1 MTPTADVKP
10 QPTSDPLFEALE
22 QLDQSWDAH
31 RPGLHSARHRDGYTG
46 PARVAIILGFAE
58 HVHWVAKSIVLLHR
72 NDMAFES
79 TALVREV
86 YECAVTAMWVA
97 HNPAAP
103 DALAA
108 EYNRGRVNLRNTL
121 RKSATPMFRAN
132 ADGIQVAF
140 APDTSV
146 SEADRARNFER
157 LCFDFAPE
165 SNDLYLLYRALSD
178 PSHASF
184 AALDHYI
191 SEDENGDAIRL
202 ERIPSQGLDPQFLL
216 WLTASAV
223 LWSAMAVNF
232 LEPREPR
239 RSELRKIAREIDA
252 QPVLSLNPKAVM
264 RIEKLVREA
273 KRERKNSGKSRSQT

>member
-1 MTPTADVKP
+1 V
-10 QPTSDPLFEALE
+10 
-22 QLDQSWDAH
+22 
-31 RPGLHSARHRDGYTG
+31 
-46 PARVAIILGFAE
+46 
-58 HVHWVAKSIVLLHR
+58 
-72 NDMAFES
+72 
-79 TALVREV
+79 TAL
-86 YECAVTAMWVA
+86 WVA
-97 HNPAAP
+97 HNPAGS
-103 DALAA
+103 DALNA
-108 EYNRGRVNLRNTL
+108 EYNRGRKNLRDTM
-121 RKSATPMFRAN
+121 RRSASPVFSAN
-132 ADGIQVAF
+132 ADGIEVQSALDTRI
-140 APDTSV
+140 PD
-146 SEADRARNFER
+146 ADRAKNFER
-157 LCFDFAPE
+157 LCSDFAPE
-165 SNDLYLLYRALSD
+165 GNDLYLLYRALSE